1 MEITSKR
8 SAFSWDPEFRPFV
21 DDLRDFL
28 RFKEGGRPG
37 NPETFM
43 ICLAV
48 GFDSGVKRDVPPRK
62 SDSMRVA
69 DLKKDQFAIMRAVA
83 LRETKDSNVLLN
95 DDDVFDIAEQYAA
108 GGLMLLAQKAKEGGD
123 FRLDLIRMFAAAS
136 TSAANLET
144 QGE

>member
-1 MEITSKR
+1 MEINSKR
-8 SAFSWDPEFRPFV
+8 SAFSWDSEYRSFV

-37 NPETFM
+37 NIETFM
-43 ICLAV
+43 MCLAV

-62 SDSMRVA
+62 SDSMRIEN
-69 DLKKDQFAIMRAVA
+69 LKKEHFAIMRAVA

-95 DDDVFDIAEQYAA
+95 DDAVFDIAEQYAA

-136 TSAANLET
+136 TTAANIET
-144 QGE
+144 QGA

>member
-1 MEITSKR
+1 
-8 SAFSWDPEFRPFV
+8 
-21 DDLRDFL
+21 
-28 RFKEGGRPG
+28 
-37 NPETFM
+37 M

-48 GFDSGVKRDVPPRK
+48 GFDSGFKRDVPPRK

-69 DLKKDQFAIMRAVA
+69 DLKKEQFAIMRAVA

-95 DDDVFDIAEQYAA
+95 DDEVFDIAEQYAA

-136 TSAANLET
+136 TAAAKLES